1 MSSEKPIS
9 VLFICMGNICRSPTA
24 EGVFRHLVQ
33 QAQLADFIKIDSA
46 GTHAYH
52 VGEPPDRRASEA
64 ALRRGVAM
72 SDIRAR
78 RVSDTDFDEF
88 DFIIAMDRANVKALE
103 ERAPEEHHGKIRLF
117 LEYSTLTESEV
128 PDPYYGGTAGFEKVL
143 DLVEDA
149 AQGLLESI
157 RRQLP

>member
-1 MSSEKPIS
+1 
-9 VLFICMGNICRSPTA
+9 
-24 EGVFRHLVQ
+24 
-33 QAQLADFIKIDSA
+33 
-46 GTHAYH
+46 
-52 VGEPPDRRASEA
+52 
-64 ALRRGVAM
+64 M